1 MIARSIALLGF
12 GYGPAPVAK
21 LGFSFEKQ
29 QKETGW
35 LGGGGFGLRDHY
47 QGEDERHAERQRLGI
62 VPAEVKRAVEVV
74 ARIEARKPIDDFEA
88 STAQAVEALRNE
100 LEREELAWR
109 DFYAGLMRE
118 ALQQLIDEELR
129 WRLKAIMDEQD
140 EEQAILLMLSEM

>member
-12 GYGPAPVAK
+12 GYGPAPVAR

-35 LGGGGFGLRDHY
+35 LGGGFGLQDHF
-47 QGEDERHAERQRLGI
+47 QSDAERQADRERLGI
-62 VPAEVKRAVEVV
+62 VPAEVRRAVEVV

-88 STAQAVEALRNE
+88 SAAQAVEALRNE
-100 LEREELAWR
+100 LAADEFAWR
-109 DFYAGLMRE
+109 DFYADLLRE
-118 ALQQLIDEELR
+118 ALQQLIDDELR